1 MYQDNDQDQLDFT
14 SSNTDKEIQEKHIA
28 NVLLVDSLKTEVEF
42 LKKIENLS
50 SNNRI
55 LEYKIYHSL
64 AKILLTYDEKTY
76 SEFRVMM
83 SNIPIRYRFTDIVK
97 LDTVQSLVL
106 RLNDSYSGFVKVLT
120 DLLILLRVEA
130 GDELDEVLYSIDR
143 TLKTED
149 INQETEYDTY
159 RKLLNEYPFLK
170 MILAILF
177 TTDLSL
183 MDKVE
188 SLMISKAPASNES
201 KRST

>member
-28 NVLLVDSLKTEVEF
+28 NVLLVDSLKTEAEF

-106 RLNDSYSGFVKVLT
+106 RLSDSYSGFVKVLT

-149 INQETEYDTY
+149 INQGTEYDTY

-183 MDKVE
+183 LDKVE

>member
-14 SSNTDKEIQEKHIA
+14 SSNTEKEIQEKHIA
-28 NVLLVDSLKTEVEF
+28 NVLLVDSLKTEAEF

-83 SNIPIRYRFTDIVK
+83 SNIPVRYRFTDIVK

-106 RLNDSYSGFVKVLT
+106 RLSDSYNGFVKVLT

-149 INQETEYDTY
+149 INQKTEYDTY

>member
-14 SSNTDKEIQEKHIA
+14 SSNTEKEIQEKHIA
-28 NVLLVDSLKTEVEF
+28 NVLLVDSLKTEAEF

-83 SNIPIRYRFTDIVK
+83 SNIPVRYRFTDIVK

-106 RLNDSYSGFVKVLT
+106 RLSDSYNGFVKVLT

>member
-149 INQETEYDTY
+149 INQGTEYDTY

-183 MDKVE
+183 LDKVE

>member
-28 NVLLVDSLKTEVEF
+28 NVLLVDSLKTEAEF

-64 AKILLTYDEKTY
+64 AKILLAYDEKTY

-106 RLNDSYSGFVKVLT
+106 RLSDSYNGFVKVLT

-159 RKLLNEYPFLK
+159 RKLLDEYPFLK

-183 MDKVE
+183 LDKVE

>member
-28 NVLLVDSLKTEVEF
+28 NVLLVDSLKTEAEF

-83 SNIPIRYRFTDIVK
+83 SNIPVRYRFTDIVK

-106 RLNDSYSGFVKVLT
+106 RLSDSYNGFVKVLT

-149 INQETEYDTY
+149 INQKTEYDTY
-159 RKLLNEYPFLK
+159 RKLLDEYPFLK

-201 KRST
+201 KRPT

>member
-28 NVLLVDSLKTEVEF
+28 NVLLVDSLKTEAEF

-130 GDELDEVLYSIDR
+130 GDELDEILYSIDR

-183 MDKVE
+183 LDKVE

>member
-28 NVLLVDSLKTEVEF
+28 NVLIVDSLKTEAEF

-83 SNIPIRYRFTDIVK
+83 SNIPVRYRFTDIVK

-106 RLNDSYSGFVKVLT
+106 RLSDSYNGFVKVLT

-149 INQETEYDTY
+149 INQKTEYDTY

>member
-28 NVLLVDSLKTEVEF
+28 NVLLVDSLKTEAEF

-64 AKILLTYDEKTY
+64 AKILLAYDEKTY

-106 RLNDSYSGFVKVLT
+106 RLNDSYNGFVKVLT

>member
-28 NVLLVDSLKTEVEF
+28 NVMLVDSLKTEAEF

-83 SNIPIRYRFTDIVK
+83 SNIPVRYRFTDIVK

-183 MDKVE
+183 LDKVE

>member
-14 SSNTDKEIQEKHIA
+14 SSNTEKEIQEKHIA
-28 NVLLVDSLKTEVEF
+28 NVLLVDSLKTEAEF

-83 SNIPIRYRFTDIVK
+83 SNIPVRYRFTDIVK

-106 RLNDSYSGFVKVLT
+106 RLSDSYNGFVKVLT
-120 DLLILLRVEA
+120 DLLILLRGEA
-130 GDELDEVLYSIDR
+130 GDELDEVLYSIER

-183 MDKVE
+183 LDKVE

>member
-14 SSNTDKEIQEKHIA
+14 SSNTEKEIQEKHIA
-28 NVLLVDSLKTEVEF
+28 NVLLVDSLKTEAEF

-83 SNIPIRYRFTDIVK
+83 SNIPVRYRFTDIVK

-106 RLNDSYSGFVKVLT
+106 RLSDSYNGFLKVLT

-149 INQETEYDTY
+149 INQGTEYDTY

-183 MDKVE
+183 LDKVE

>member
-14 SSNTDKEIQEKHIA
+14 SSNIDKEIQEKHIA

-64 AKILLTYDEKTY
+64 AKILLAYDEKTY

-183 MDKVE
+183 LDKVE

>member
-28 NVLLVDSLKTEVEF
+28 NVLLVDSLKTEAEF

-76 SEFRVMM
+76 SEFRVMI

-106 RLNDSYSGFVKVLT
+106 RLNDSYSGFVRVLT

-183 MDKVE
+183 LDKVE

-201 KRST
+201 KRPT

>member
-1 MYQDNDQDQLDFT
+1 MYQDNDKDQLDFT

-149 INQETEYDTY
+149 INQGTEYDTY

>member
-14 SSNTDKEIQEKHIA
+14 SSNTEKEIQEKHIA
-28 NVLLVDSLKTEVEF
+28 NVLLVDSLKTEAEF

-83 SNIPIRYRFTDIVK
+83 SNIPVRYRFTDIVK

-106 RLNDSYSGFVKVLT
+106 RLSDSYNGFVKVLT

-130 GDELDEVLYSIDR
+130 GDELDEVLYSIER

-183 MDKVE
+183 LDKVE

>member
-106 RLNDSYSGFVKVLT
+106 RLNDSYGGFVKVLT
-120 DLLILLRVEA
+120 DLLILFRVEA

-149 INQETEYDTY
+149 TNQGTEYDTY

-170 MILAILF
+170 MILVILF

>member
-28 NVLLVDSLKTEVEF
+28 NVMLVDSLKTEAEF

-76 SEFRVMM
+76 NEFRVMM
-83 SNIPIRYRFTDIVK
+83 SNIPVRYRFTDIVK

-183 MDKVE
+183 LDKVE

>member
-28 NVLLVDSLKTEVEF
+28 NVLLVDSLKTEAEF

-106 RLNDSYSGFVKVLT
+106 RLNDSYSSFVKVLT

-130 GDELDEVLYSIDR
+130 GVELDEVLYGIDR

-183 MDKVE
+183 LDKVE

>member
-28 NVLLVDSLKTEVEF
+28 NVLLIDSLKTEAEF

-83 SNIPIRYRFTDIVK
+83 SNIPVRYRFTDIVK

-106 RLNDSYSGFVKVLT
+106 RLNDSYSGFVRVLT

-130 GDELDEVLYSIDR
+130 GDELDKVLYSIDR

-183 MDKVE
+183 LDKVE

>member
-14 SSNTDKEIQEKHIA
+14 SSNTEKEIQEKHIA
-28 NVLLVDSLKTEVEF
+28 NVLLVDSLKTEAEF

-64 AKILLTYDEKTY
+64 AKILLAYDEKTY

-83 SNIPIRYRFTDIVK
+83 SNIPVRYRFTDIVK

-106 RLNDSYSGFVKVLT
+106 RLSDSYNGFVKVLT

>member
-14 SSNTDKEIQEKHIA
+14 SSNTEKEIQEKHIA
-28 NVLLVDSLKTEVEF
+28 NVLLVDSLKTEAEF

-97 LDTVQSLVL
+97 LDNVQSLVL
-106 RLNDSYSGFVKVLT
+106 RLNDSYNGFVKVLT

-130 GDELDEVLYSIDR
+130 GYELDEVLYSIDR

-183 MDKVE
+183 LDKVE

>member
-28 NVLLVDSLKTEVEF
+28 NVLLIDSLKTEVEF

-83 SNIPIRYRFTDIVK
+83 SNIPVRYRFTDIVK

-183 MDKVE
+183 LDKVE

>member
-106 RLNDSYSGFVKVLT
+106 RLNDSYSGFIKVLT

-149 INQETEYDTY
+149 INQGTEYDTY

>member
-64 AKILLTYDEKTY
+64 AKILLTYDEKTHN
-76 SEFRVMM
+76 EFRVMM

-97 LDTVQSLVL
+97 LDNVQSLVL
-106 RLNDSYSGFVKVLT
+106 RLNDSYNGFVKVLT

-201 KRST
+201 KRPT

>member
-28 NVLLVDSLKTEVEF
+28 NVLLVDSLKTEAEF

-106 RLNDSYSGFVKVLT
+106 RLSDSYNGFVKVLT

-159 RKLLNEYPFLK
+159 RKLLDEYPFLK

-183 MDKVE
+183 LDKVE

-201 KRST
+201 KRPT

>member
-14 SSNTDKEIQEKHIA
+14 SSNTEKEIQEKHIA
-28 NVLLVDSLKTEVEF
+28 NVLLVDSLKTEAEF

-76 SEFRVMM
+76 SEFRVMV
-83 SNIPIRYRFTDIVK
+83 SNIPVRYRFTDIVK

-106 RLNDSYSGFVKVLT
+106 RLSDSYSGFVKVLT

-149 INQETEYDTY
+149 INQKTEYDTY
-159 RKLLNEYPFLK
+159 RKLLNEHPFLK

>member
-14 SSNTDKEIQEKHIA
+14 SSNTEKEIQEKHIA
-28 NVLLVDSLKTEVEF
+28 NVLLVDSLKTEAEF

-188 SLMISKAPASNES
+188 SLMISNAPASNES

>member
-14 SSNTDKEIQEKHIA
+14 SSNTEKEIQEKHIA
-28 NVLLVDSLKTEVEF
+28 NVLLVDSLKTEAEF

-83 SNIPIRYRFTDIVK
+83 SNIPVRYRFTDIVK

-106 RLNDSYSGFVKVLT
+106 RLSDSYSGFVKVLT

-130 GDELDEVLYSIDR
+130 GDELDEVLYGIDR

-149 INQETEYDTY
+149 INQEIEYDTY

-183 MDKVE
+183 LDKVE

>member
-28 NVLLVDSLKTEVEF
+28 NVLLVDSLKIEVEF

>member
-14 SSNTDKEIQEKHIA
+14 SSNIEKEIQEKHIA
-28 NVLLVDSLKTEVEF
+28 NVLLVDSLKTEAEF

-149 INQETEYDTY
+149 INQGTEYDTY
-159 RKLLNEYPFLK
+159 RKLLDEYSFLK

-177 TTDLSL
+177 TTDLSML
-183 MDKVE
+183 DKVE

>member
-14 SSNTDKEIQEKHIA
+14 SPNTDKEIQEKHIA
-28 NVLLVDSLKTEVEF
+28 NVMLVDSLKTEAEF

-83 SNIPIRYRFTDIVK
+83 SNIPVRYRFTDIVK

-106 RLNDSYSGFVKVLT
+106 RLSDSYNGFVKVLT

-149 INQETEYDTY
+149 INQGTEYDTY

-183 MDKVE
+183 LDKVE

>member
-28 NVLLVDSLKTEVEF
+28 NVLLVDSLKTEAEF

-83 SNIPIRYRFTDIVK
+83 SNIPVRYRFTDIVK

-106 RLNDSYSGFVKVLT
+106 RLNDSYNGFVKVLT

-183 MDKVE
+183 LDKVE

>member
-14 SSNTDKEIQEKHIA
+14 SSNTEKEIQEKHIA
-28 NVLLVDSLKTEVEF
+28 NVLLVDSLKTEAEF

-64 AKILLTYDEKTY
+64 AKILLAYDEKTY

-83 SNIPIRYRFTDIVK
+83 SNIPVRYRFTDIVK

-106 RLNDSYSGFVKVLT
+106 RLSDSYNGFVKVLT

-183 MDKVE
+183 LDKVE

-201 KRST
+201 KRPT

>member
-28 NVLLVDSLKTEVEF
+28 NVLLVDSLKTEAEF

-183 MDKVE
+183 LDKVE

>member
-14 SSNTDKEIQEKHIA
+14 SSNTEKEIQEKHIA
-28 NVLLVDSLKTEVEF
+28 NVLLVDSLKTEAEF

-83 SNIPIRYRFTDIVK
+83 SNIPVRYRFTDIVK

-106 RLNDSYSGFVKVLT
+106 RLSDSYNGFVKVLT

-149 INQETEYDTY
+149 INQKTEYDTY

-188 SLMISKAPASNES
+188 SLIISKAPASNES

>member
-14 SSNTDKEIQEKHIA
+14 SSNTEKEIQEKHIA

-83 SNIPIRYRFTDIVK
+83 SNIPVRYRFTDIVK

-106 RLNDSYSGFVKVLT
+106 RLNDSYNGFVKVLT

-149 INQETEYDTY
+149 INQKTEYDTY

>member
-106 RLNDSYSGFVKVLT
+106 RLNDSYNGFVKVLT

-149 INQETEYDTY
+149 TNQGTEYDTY

-183 MDKVE
+183 LDKVE

>member
-14 SSNTDKEIQEKHIA
+14 SSNDDKEIQEKHIA
-28 NVLLVDSLKTEVEF
+28 NVLLVDSLKTEAEF

-201 KRST
+201 KRPT